1 MFEFLKKKEKEKKGL
16 EQAKN
21 LDWISQE
28 EYLVLVIK
36 RAERELEKL
45 KKKQLPKI
53 KTIKK

>member
-1 MFEFLKKKEKEKKGL
+1 MFEFLQKKEKEKKGL

-21 LDWISQE
+21 LDWITQE

-53 KTIKK
+53 KTSKK